1 MRDWAYYKKYV
12 LIMPLIQ
19 TSLLTPSYNDPVV
32 HQVYCGLD
40 SALTLEIFQALAPA
54 NQSNPIYAFE
64 RALQA
69 PALEMM
75 LRGIKVDRAAAISGI
90 QTINTKIRVLDSF
103 LQECAGAM
111 WDKKFKTKEGDL
123 VTINHASSAQLK
135 DFLYHTMN
143 LPEQFKIEK
152 GVKKLS
158 VDRECLEKLDDYAYA
173 RPILNSILQIRDL
186 VKQRE
191 VFQTDI
197 DNDGRIR
204 TSFNIAGTTTG
215 RWSSSSS
222 SEDTGRN
229 LQNIDEDLRHI
240 FIADKGWKLCGID
253 LEQVES
259 REVGWLQGILFD
271 RWEYLDV
278 CYAEDLHTYVTKIAW
293 PHLPWVGE
301 KKADRAVAETIFYR
315 GLPYRFYSKKLGHGS
330 NYYGKPATL
339 SKHTKLPE
347 SECARFQE
355 AYFAAFSGFPIWHE
369 WVHEQLMTTQSLTT
383 IWGRTRHFFGRP
395 DDDSTLREAIAY
407 APQSSGSGDR
417 TNLILWRLWQYLPNI
432 KLLLQLHDAI
442 YFLYQEHEEHTVI
455 PRALSLFDIRMQ
467 HTDKNGKLRELI
479 VPGEAKVGWNMGN
492 YSTEADVASKH
503 ASRVNLL
510 GLKKYVPNVRDDRGS
525 ACGIRI

>member
-1 MRDWAYYKKYV
+1 
-12 LIMPLIQ
+12 MPLIQ
-19 TSLLTPSYNDPVV
+19 TALLTPAYNNPDV
-32 HQVYCGLD
+32 HQIYNGLD
-40 SALTLEIFQALAPA
+40 SALTLEIFNSIAPA
-54 NQSNPIYAFE
+54 NQENPIYAFE

-69 PALEMM
+69 PALDMM
-75 LRGIKVDRAAAISGI
+75 LRGIKVDRAAAIGGI
-90 QTINTKIRVLDSF
+90 QTINAKIRTLDSF
-103 LQECAGAM
+103 LQSCAEVI
-111 WDKKFKTKEGDL
+111 WSKRFKTKEGDIVAL
-123 VTINHASSAQLK
+123 NHASHAQLK
-135 DFLYHTMN
+135 DFLYNAFH

-152 GVKKLS
+152 GVRKLS

-253 LEQVES
+253 LEQAES
-259 REVGWLQGILFD
+259 REVGWLQGVLFD

-278 CYAEDLHTYVTKIAW
+278 CYNQDLHSYVTKLAW
-293 PHLPWVGE
+293 PHLPWVGD
-301 KKADRAVAETIFYR
+301 KKKDREVAETVFYR

-330 NYYGKPATL
+330 NYVGKPPTL
-339 SKHTKLPE
+339 AKHSKLPIAACE
-347 SECARFQE
+347 AFQE
-355 AYFAAFSGFPIWHE
+355 AYFFGFPGFPLWHE

-395 DDDSTLREAIAY
+395 DDDSTLREAVAY
-407 APQSSGSGDR
+407 SPQSSTADR
-417 TNLILWRLWQYLPNI
+417 MNLALWRIWRYMPEVKILMQV
-432 KLLLQLHDAI
+432 HDAI
-442 YFLYQEHEEHTVI
+442 YFLMPDNGIEEEKRI
-455 PRALSLFDIRMQ
+455 ISKALSLVDIRLQ
-467 HTDKNGKLRELI
+467 HIDGSGKLRELI
-479 VPGEAKVGWNMGN
+479 VPGEAKTGYNWGN
-492 YSTEADVASKH
+492 YATEEDVRKGKASK
-503 ASRVNLL
+503 VNLN
-510 GLKKYVPNVRDDRGS
+510 GLKKFDMNLLK
-525 ACGIRI
+525 AA